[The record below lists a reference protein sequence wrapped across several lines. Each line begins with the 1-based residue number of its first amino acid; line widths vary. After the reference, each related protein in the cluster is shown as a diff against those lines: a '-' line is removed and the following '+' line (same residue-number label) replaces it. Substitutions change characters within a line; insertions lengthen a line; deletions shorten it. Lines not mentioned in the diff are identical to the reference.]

1 MADLTI
7 NFNGQAYHL
16 ACQNGEEEHL
26 ARLAAY
32 VDSKAKKLA
41 GKMGSVGDNRLLLMT
56 AILIADE
63 LEELK
68 GGAPLDAS
76 TSDEKLQ
83 TYQKSL
89 KKAAKRIN
97 DITRALEEEG

>member
-26 ARLAAY
+26 SRLAAY
-32 VDSKAKKLA
+32 VDGKAKKLA
-41 GKMGSVGDNRLLLMT
+41 GKMGPVGDSRLLLMT

-68 GGAPLDAS
+68 GGGPLDIAS
-76 TSDEKLQ
+76 SDEKIVAFQKTLQ
-83 TYQKSL
+83 N
-89 KKAAKRIN
+89 AAERIDN
-97 DITRALEEEG
+97 ITRELETES